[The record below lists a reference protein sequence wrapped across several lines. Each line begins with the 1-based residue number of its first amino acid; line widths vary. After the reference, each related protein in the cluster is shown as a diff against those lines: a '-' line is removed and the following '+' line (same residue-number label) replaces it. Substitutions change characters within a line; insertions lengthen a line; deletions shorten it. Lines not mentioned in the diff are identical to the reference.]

1 MSNLFWIIPSIV
13 LGLTAVWL
21 LGMWVVSVFKNNEWR
36 DILAWIIVGAN
47 VLSLLSLGGWLIAS
61 QSNFLLQTTGWLI
74 LLVVVYAFV
83 SIWAMY

>member
-1 MSNLFWIIPSIV
+1 MSDLFWIIPSIV

-21 LGMWVVSVFKNNEWR
+21 LGMWVVYVFKNNEWR

-47 VLSLLSLGGWLIAS
+47 VLSLLSLGCWLIAS
-61 QSNFLLQTTGWLI
+61 QSNFLLQTIGWLI